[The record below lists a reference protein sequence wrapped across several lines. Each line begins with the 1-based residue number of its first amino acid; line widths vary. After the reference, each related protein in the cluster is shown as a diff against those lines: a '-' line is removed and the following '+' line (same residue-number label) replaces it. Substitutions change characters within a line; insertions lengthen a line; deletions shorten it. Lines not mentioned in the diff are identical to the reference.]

1 VRDQGLAWSR
11 RTKQESGSQNL
22 TFRRLD
28 PISTTHCH
36 PFGGNRVCHNHVT
49 YLILQKSISYHGSR
63 VAACI
68 MSICTVSRRQCLDQ
82 PNEDFRN
89 FISQNWLTIFNA
101 TSLSGCDRSLSARHS
116 KPGFKLALHILLN
129 PLAELP
135 NAAHK
140 AAT

>member
-1 VRDQGLAWSR
+1 MSQSRDIFGIAQVYTVYARKGSVISR
-11 RTKQESGSQNL
+11 FQT
-22 TFRRLD
+22 
-28 PISTTHCH
+28 P
-36 PFGGNRVCHNHVT
+36 
-49 YLILQKSISYHGSR
+49 
-63 VAACI
+63 VAVCI
-68 MSICTVSRRQCLDQ
+68 MSICTVSRQQHLDQ
-82 PNEDFRN
+82 PNEDFRS

-101 TSLSGCDRSLSARHS
+101 TSPSGCDHVLSARRR